1 MLRLIAQSFR
11 GDIRSMTTKFGLA
24 QPVRR
29 VEDPRLLK
37 GAGRYTDDV
46 VLPAMLFGV
55 VLRSP
60 HAAATITR
68 IDTAAAGSLP
78 GVKAIYTAADLK
90 ADGVG
95 PLPCAAPVE
104 NRDGTPMASPPHP
117 VLADGAV
124 RHVGDPVAFI
134 VAENTKAGRDA
145 AEAIEVDYDILPS
158 STDPATTMEAGKPLV
173 WPDVKNNLCFD
184 WEIGDKAATE
194 AAFAKAAH
202 VTRLTIVNNRIV
214 VSSIEA
220 RAAVADY
227 DAATGRWTLYANT
240 QGGWLVKNLIGPLF
254 GTEPDRFRV
263 ITPDVGGGF
272 GMKLF
277 LYAEHVLTCFAARK
291 LGQPVKWAA
300 ERGEA
305 FVCDTQGRD
314 NVTLGELAIDA
325 DGKFLALR
333 TRNISN
339 MGAYL
344 STFAPYIPTYA
355 GTGVLSSVYGFQA
368 IYANVL
374 GVFTNTVPVD
384 AYRGAGRPESNYLVE
399 RLVDAA
405 ASELGIDRVDL
416 RRRNM
421 VLPSAMPHSTPV
433 GKTYDSGDF
442 RIILDAGLKT
452 MDYAGFAA
460 RRATAAAAGK
470 RRGLGLAYYL
480 EATGGDPTERAEIRF
495 ADDGFVDVY
504 VGTQSTGQ
512 GHETAYVQLTADRL
526 GIDGEKIRIRQGD
539 TDTIPVGGGTG
550 GARSLYSEGQA
561 ILLTS
566 DSVITKGKQAAA
578 EMLEAAVADI
588 AFADGRFSI
597 VGTDRGVDILT
608 LAATQRQKAASG
620 QPATLLDA
628 AEIAAID
635 AHTFPNGCHIAE
647 VEVDP
652 DTGVVELVRYSV
664 SDDVGKAI
672 NPLIVRGQV
681 AGGVAQGFGQAVLE
695 RTVYDPDSGQL
706 LSGSFMDYALPRANE
721 LPDIEVEL
729 LEVPCATNPLGVK
742 GAGEAGAVGSPPA
755 VINAIID
762 ALQGDG
768 VQHIDMPATPE
779 RVWRALAMAKAA

>member
-1 MLRLIAQSFR
+1 
-11 GDIRSMTTKFGLA
+11 MTTKFGMA

-29 VEDPRLLK
+29 VEDPRLLM
-37 GAGRYTDDV
+37 GAGRYTDDI
-46 VLPAMLFGV
+46 VLPGMLFGV

-60 HAAATITR
+60 HAAAR
-68 IDTAAAGSLP
+68 IKSINTDAAKAVP
-78 GVKAIYTAADLK
+78 GVAAVYTSADLK
-90 ADGVG
+90 ADGIQ
-95 PLPCAAPVE
+95 PMPCAALVQ
-104 NRDGTPMASPPHP
+104 NRDGTPQAAPPHP
-117 VLADGAV
+117 ALAEGAV

-134 VAENTKAGRDA
+134 VAETTKQARDA
-145 AEAIEVDYDILPS
+145 AELVEVDYDILPAVV
-158 STDPATTMEAGKPLV
+158 DPAKAMDKGQVLV
-173 WPDVKNNLCFD
+173 WPDVKHNLAFD
-184 WEIGDKAATE
+184 WEIGDKAAAETE
-194 AAFAKAAH
+194 FARAAH
-202 VTRLTIVNNRIV
+202 IARLTVVNNRIV
-214 VSSIEA
+214 VNSLEA
-220 RAAVADY
+220 RAALADF
-227 DAATGRWTLYANT
+227 DGNTGRWTLYANT
-240 QGGWLVKNLIGPLF
+240 QGGWMVKNLIGPVF
-254 GTEPDRFRV
+254 GVDPNQFRV

-291 LGQPVKWAA
+291 LGRPVKWAA

-305 FVCDTQGRD
+305 FLCDTQGRD

-355 GTGVLSSVYGFQA
+355 GTGVLASVYGFKA
-368 IYANVL
+368 VYANVL

-384 AYRGAGRPESNYLVE
+384 AYRGAGRPEANYLVE

-405 ASELGIDRVDL
+405 ARELKVDRIEL
-416 RRRNM
+416 RRKNM
-421 VLPSAMPHSTPV
+421 VTPDRMPYVTPV
-433 GKTYDSGDF
+433 GKNYDSGDF
-442 RIILDAGLKT
+442 RVVLDTAAQK

-460 RRATAAAAGK
+460 RKAEAKARGK
-470 RRGLGLAYYL
+470 RRGLGIAYYL

-512 GHETAYVQLTADRL
+512 GHETAYVQLTANQL
-526 GIDGEKIRIRQGD
+526 GIDGDKIRIRQGD

-566 DSVITKGKQAAA
+566 QTVINKGKQAAA
-578 EMLEAAVADI
+578 EELEAAVADI
-588 AFADGRFSI
+588 SFTDGRFSI
-597 VGTDRGVDILT
+597 VGTDRDIDILT
-608 LAATQRQKAASG
+608 LAERQRKKAAAG
-620 QPATLLDA
+620 QAATLLDA
-628 AEIAAID
+628 AEVAPVD
-635 AHTFPNGCHIAE
+635 AHTFPNGCHMAE

-652 DTGVVELVRYSV
+652 ETGVVELVRYV
-664 SDDVGKAI
+664 VCDDFGKTV

-681 AGGVAQGFGQAVLE
+681 AGGVTQGFGQAILE
-695 RTVYDPDSGQL
+695 RTVYDPESGQL
-706 LSGSFMDYALPRANE
+706 LSGSFTDYALPRADE

-729 LEVPCATNPLGVK
+729 LEIPCASNPLGVK

-755 VINAIID
+755 VINAVLD
-762 ALQGDG
+762 ALSDDG
-768 VQHIDMPATPE
+768 VVHIDMPATPE
-779 RVWRALAMAKAA
+779 RVWKAMSLAKAA

>member
-1 MLRLIAQSFR
+1 
-11 GDIRSMTTKFGLA
+11 MTTKFGMA

-29 VEDPRLLK
+29 VEDPRLLT
-37 GAGRYTDDV
+37 GAGRYTDDI
-46 VLPAMLFGV
+46 VLPGMLFGV

-60 HAAATITR
+60 HAAAR
-68 IDTAAAGSLP
+68 IKSINTDAAKAVP
-78 GVKAIYTAADLK
+78 GVAAVYTSADLK
-90 ADGVG
+90 ADGIQ
-95 PLPCAAPVE
+95 PMPCAALVQ
-104 NRDGTPMASPPHP
+104 NRDGTPQAAPPHP
-117 VLADGAV
+117 ALAEGAV

-134 VAENTKAGRDA
+134 VAETTKQARDA
-145 AEAIEVDYDILPS
+145 AELVEVDYDILPAVV
-158 STDPATTMEAGKPLV
+158 DPAKAMDKGQVLV
-173 WPDVKNNLCFD
+173 WPDVKHNLAFD
-184 WEIGDKAATE
+184 WEIGDKAAAETE
-194 AAFAKAAH
+194 FARAAH
-202 VTRLTIVNNRIV
+202 ITRLTVVNNRIV
-214 VSSIEA
+214 VNSLEA
-220 RAAVADY
+220 RAALADF
-227 DAATGRWTLYANT
+227 DGNTGRWTLYANT
-240 QGGWLVKNLIGPLF
+240 QGGWMVKNLIGPVF
-254 GTEPDRFRV
+254 GVDPNQFRV

-291 LGQPVKWAA
+291 LGRPVKWAA

-305 FVCDTQGRD
+305 FLCDTQGRD

-355 GTGVLSSVYGFQA
+355 GTGVLASVYGFKA
-368 IYANVL
+368 VYANVL

-384 AYRGAGRPESNYLVE
+384 AYRGAGRPEANYLVE

-405 ASELGIDRVDL
+405 ARELKVDRIEL
-416 RRRNM
+416 RRKNM
-421 VLPSAMPHSTPV
+421 VTPDRMPYVTPV
-433 GKTYDSGDF
+433 GKNYDSGDF
-442 RIILDAGLKT
+442 RVVLDTAAQK

-460 RRATAAAAGK
+460 RKTEAKARGK
-470 RRGLGLAYYL
+470 RRGLGIAYYL

-512 GHETAYVQLTADRL
+512 GHETAYVQLTANQL
-526 GIDGEKIRIRQGD
+526 GIDGDKIRIRQGD

-566 DSVITKGKQAAA
+566 QTVINKGKQAAA
-578 EMLEAAVADI
+578 EELEAAVADI
-588 AFADGRFSI
+588 SFTDGRFSI
-597 VGTDRGVDILT
+597 VGTDRDIDILT
-608 LAATQRQKAASG
+608 LAERQRKKAAAG
-620 QPATLLDA
+620 QAATLLDA
-628 AEIAAID
+628 AEVAPVD
-635 AHTFPNGCHIAE
+635 AHTFPNGCHMAE

-652 DTGVVELVRYSV
+652 ETGVVELVRYV
-664 SDDVGKAI
+664 VCDDFGKTV

-681 AGGVAQGFGQAVLE
+681 AGGVTQGFGQAILE
-695 RTVYDPDSGQL
+695 RTVYDPESGQL
-706 LSGSFMDYALPRANE
+706 LSGSFTDYALPRADE

-729 LEVPCATNPLGVK
+729 LEIPCASNPLGVK

-755 VINAIID
+755 VINAVLD
-762 ALQGDG
+762 ALSDDG
-768 VQHIDMPATPE
+768 VVHIDMPATPE
-779 RVWRALAMAKAA
+779 RVWKAMSLAKAA

>member
-1 MLRLIAQSFR
+1 MTA
-11 GDIRSMTTKFGLA
+11 TTKFGLA
-24 QPVRR
+24 QSVRR

-37 GAGRYTDDV
+37 GAGRYTDDI
-46 VLPAMLFGV
+46 VLPGMLFGV

-68 IDTAAAGSLP
+68 LDTTAAAALP
-78 GVKAIYTAADLK
+78 GVTGIYTAADLK
-90 ADGVG
+90 ADGIG
-95 PLPCAAPVE
+95 PLPCAALVE
-104 NRDGTPMASPPHP
+104 NRDGTPQAAPPHP
-117 VLADGAV
+117 VLAEGTV

-134 VAENTKAGRDA
+134 TAQTIKQARDA
-145 AEAIEVDYDILPS
+145 AEAIEVDYNPLPS
-158 STDPATTMEAGKPLV
+158 ITDLAAAMDAGETLV
-173 WPDVKNNLCFD
+173 WPETPHNLVFD
-184 WEIGDKAATE
+184 WEIGDKSATE
-194 AAFAKAAH
+194 AEFAKAAH
-202 VTRLTIVNNRIV
+202 VTKLTIVNNRIV
-214 VSSIEA
+214 VNSMEA
-220 RAAVADY
+220 RAALADF
-227 DAATGRWTLYANT
+227 DSQTGRWTLYANT
-240 QGGWLVKNLIGPLF
+240 QGGWLVKGLIGPLF
-254 GTEPDRFRV
+254 NTDPENFRI

-277 LYAEHVLTCFAARK
+277 LYAEHVLTCYAARK
-291 LGQPVKWAA
+291 LGRPVKWAA
-300 ERGEA
+300 ERGES

-314 NVTLGELAIDA
+314 NLTTGELAIDA
-325 DGKFLALR
+325 DGKFIALR

-344 STFAPYIPTYA
+344 STFAPFIPTFA
-355 GTGVLSSVYGFQA
+355 GTGVLSSVYGFKA

-405 ASELGIDRVDL
+405 ARELKIDRVEL

-421 VLPSAMPHSTPV
+421 VLPDAMPHSTPV
-433 GKTYDSGDF
+433 GKLYDSGDF
-442 RIILDAGLKT
+442 RIVLDAATKH
-452 MDYAGFAA
+452 MDYAGFPS
-460 RRATAAAAGK
+460 RKQAAAAKGK

-512 GHETAYVQLTADRL
+512 GHETAYVQLTANNL
-526 GIDGEKIRIRQGD
+526 GIDGDKIRIRQGD

-566 DSVITKGKQAAA
+566 QSVIAKGKQAAA
-578 EMLEAAVADI
+578 EELEAAVADI
-588 AFADGRFSI
+588 TFTDGTFSI
-597 VGTDRGVDILT
+597 VGTDRGIDILA
-608 LAATQRQKAASG
+608 LAETQRKKASAG

-628 AEIAAID
+628 AEIAPID
-635 AHTFPNGCHIAE
+635 AHTFPNGCHMAE

-652 DTGVVELVRYSV
+652 ETGVVEVVRYSV
-664 SDDVGKAI
+664 TDDVGKAI

-681 AGGVAQGFGQAVLE
+681 AGGVTQGFGQAVLE
-695 RTVYDPDSGQL
+695 HTVYDPTSGQL

-721 LPDIEVEL
+721 IPDIEVEL
-729 LEVPCATNPLGVK
+729 LEVPCLSNPLGVK

-762 ALQGDG
+762 ALSADG
-768 VQHIDMPATPE
+768 VTHIDMPATPE
-779 RVWRALAMAKAA
+779 RVWRAMALAKAA